1 MFSLAKRVKL
11 ICVSPVLVKSCFRL
25 CQGASDTLNG
35 APYPTKLNHGVEM
48 TLVRLA
54 LLSLLCLAKPAIA
67 EMPILTG
74 SLGQDVTTKAPEAY
88 LRYIGSPYLWKLQ
101 PVFGLSLASNG
112 SGWVGAGSALTW
124 RPGPMGA
131 FVRVS
136 SMAGLYRRG
145 GGTDLGG
152 PIQFRTAVD
161 LGIQRP
167 SGLEFGLGADHRSNA
182 HIYRHNPGLN
192 TAYLFAS
199 FPLK

>member
-1 MFSLAKRVKL
+1 
-11 ICVSPVLVKSCFRL
+11 
-25 CQGASDTLNG
+25 
-35 APYPTKLNHGVEM
+35 M
-48 TLVRLA
+48 TLVRIA
-54 LLSLLCLAKPAIA
+54 LLALLCLAKPALA

-74 SLGQDVTTKAPEAY
+74 SLGQQMTTKDPEAS

-112 SGWVGAGSALTW
+112 SGWVGAGTGLTW

-145 GGTDLGG
+145 GGKDLGG
-152 PIQFRTAVD
+152 PIQFRTALD

-167 SGLEFGLGADHRSNA
+167 SGLEFGLGADHRSSA
-182 HIYRHNPGLN
+182 RIYRPNPGLN

-199 FPLK
+199 IPLR